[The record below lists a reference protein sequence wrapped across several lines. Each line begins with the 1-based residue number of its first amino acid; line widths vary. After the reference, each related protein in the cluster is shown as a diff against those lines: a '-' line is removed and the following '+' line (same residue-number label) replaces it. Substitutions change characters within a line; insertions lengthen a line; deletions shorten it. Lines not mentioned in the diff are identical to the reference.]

1 MDRLVPVF
9 DLDGTLLDSDDALV
23 APFLALGVAR
33 EDITF
38 GHTLA
43 HECDRLGLEVQDYLD
58 HYDPTAAEPF
68 AGAHELLAGLERW
81 AVCSNKH
88 ASSGVA
94 ELARLGWEPEVALF
108 ADAFGGAGK
117 SLAPVLDHLGLDA
130 AQVVYVGDTDH
141 DRRCAAAVGCRFVWA
156 GWNPRARPVPGD
168 EVLRRPGDLVGVLA
182 P

>member
-1 MDRLVPVF
+1 MSAPGSLLLVSYFYP
-9 DLDGTLLDSDDALV
+9 
-23 APFLALGVAR
+23 
-33 EDITF
+33 
-38 GHTLA
+38 
-43 HECDRLGLEVQDYLD
+43 
-58 HYDPTAAEPF
+58 PTRDTGAQRPAAM
-68 AGAHELLAGLERW
+68 AKW
-81 AVCSNKH
+81 
-88 ASSGVA
+88 
-94 ELARLGWEPEVALF
+94 LARLGWEPEVALF